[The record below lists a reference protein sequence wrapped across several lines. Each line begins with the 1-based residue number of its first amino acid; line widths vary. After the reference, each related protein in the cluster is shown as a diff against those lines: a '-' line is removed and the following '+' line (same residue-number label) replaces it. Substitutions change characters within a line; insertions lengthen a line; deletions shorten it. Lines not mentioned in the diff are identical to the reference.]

1 MHIAEL
7 GKIDIPLFID
17 DRTCTND
24 AVTKPLTTP
33 STIKINKYYVWF
45 SELDRELN
53 GQLSLVMNNFLKY
66 KGILG
71 EDLKVSPNITPSD
84 VTDLLEYI
92 QLFIRAKDE
101 VNKEVCKLVYSW
113 IIEDIIEKMLTD
125 IDYAVIEARL
135 SEIGSQV
142 IFTSEIERKELE
154 ARLRIDEQ

>member
-1 MHIAEL
+1 
-7 GKIDIPLFID
+7 
-17 DRTCTND
+17 
-24 AVTKPLTTP
+24 
-33 STIKINKYYVWF
+33 
-45 SELDRELN
+45 
-53 GQLSLVMNNFLKY
+53 MNNFLKY

-71 EDLKVSPNITPSD
+71 EDLKVSPNIIPSD

-101 VNKEVCKLVYSW
+101 VNKEICKLVYSW

-154 ARLRIDEQ
+154 ARLSEIGSQVILTSEIEYTELEARLRIDEQ

>member
-1 MHIAEL
+1 
-7 GKIDIPLFID
+7 
-17 DRTCTND
+17 
-24 AVTKPLTTP
+24 
-33 STIKINKYYVWF
+33 
-45 SELDRELN
+45 
-53 GQLSLVMNNFLKY
+53 MNNFLKY

-101 VNKEVCKLVYSW
+101 VNKEICKLVYSW

-142 IFTSEIERKELE
+142 ILTSEIEYTELE
-154 ARLRIDEQ
+154 ARLKIDEQ